1 MKPKKVQIR
10 KRTDDNAFVSTAER
24 HPDTMSKSSSR
35 VSRDPITTEKDEVK
49 AAEERLRKKK

>member
-10 KRTDDNAFVSTAER
+10 ERTVDKALASTFER
-24 HPDTMSKSSSR
+24 HPDIMPDPSSR